1 MNAKFSKGLYF
12 GKAKLLSTVFMLA
25 GIFTALITFGGI
37 LTVAE
42 KFDGFALFMVFAFLA
57 VTVLLF
63 RGSIKKRREV
73 KRAKEYIS
81 IIANRGERELESIA
95 DIINRK
101 YDDVK
106 KDLQKLIDAGLFKN
120 AYIDEKSKS
129 IVIATKTTSPAK
141 VEAEAD
147 QTMADATVA
156 DVVTV
161 APVETRIV
169 TCSCCG
175 ANNTIA
181 GDFGEC
187 EYCGAPIK

>member
-1 MNAKFSKGLYF
+1 M
-12 GKAKLLSTVFMLA
+12 
-25 GIFTALITFGGI
+25 
-37 LTVAE
+37 
-42 KFDGFALFMVFAFLA
+42 
-57 VTVLLF
+57 
-63 RGSIKKRREV
+63 
-73 KRAKEYIS
+73 
-81 IIANRGERELESIA
+81 
-95 DIINRK
+95 
-101 YDDVK
+101 
-106 KDLQKLIDAGLFKN
+106 QKLIDAGLFKN

-141 VEAEAD
+141 VETEAD